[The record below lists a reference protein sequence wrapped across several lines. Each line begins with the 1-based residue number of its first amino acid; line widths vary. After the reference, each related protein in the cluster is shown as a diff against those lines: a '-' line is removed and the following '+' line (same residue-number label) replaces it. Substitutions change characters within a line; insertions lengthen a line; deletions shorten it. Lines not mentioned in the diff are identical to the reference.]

1 MADAEENSLVTEG
14 ILPSCNFSKLPDEII
29 IKVFGLLDIY
39 ELIQIA
45 EVFQKMERA
54 NQNFVFVENKKV
66 PFNWRGKMVIGP
78 TGELMMFTRH
88 TL

>member
-14 ILPSCNFSKLPDEII
+14 ILPNCNFSKLPDEII

-45 EVFQKMERA
+45 EVSKRWNELIKTLSLWKTRKLHSIGEEKWLLDPL
-54 NQNFVFVENKKV
+54 EN
-66 PFNWRGKMVIGP
+66 
-78 TGELMMFTRH
+78 
-88 TL
+88 